1 MSGKKEIESEIRK
14 GSDENDSSE
23 VKSDPS
29 EAIEASAEQSEHQP
43 TGEPE
48 AKGDN
53 EEGAVPNP
61 ARALDPESLH
71 GRLADF
77 VEEMINPSLASHG
90 GWVEI
95 DAVDEE
101 KGLVTM
107 KMGGGC
113 HGCGASAATMKYGIE
128 TAIKDEF
135 PEVLTV
141 EDATDH
147 STGENPFFMGN
158 PFAGF

>member
-1 MSGKKEIESEIRK
+1 MTNRENAQSESNPSVEV
-14 GSDENDSSE
+14 SDTSEEHHVSE
-23 VKSDPS
+23 VSNTS
-29 EAIEASAEQSEHQP
+29 EVAGVPETVESTAAEA
-43 TGEPE
+43 G
-48 AKGDN
+48 
-53 EEGAVPNP
+53 VPNP
-61 ARALDPESLH
+61 ASALDPEGLH
-71 GRLADF
+71 SRVAHF

-95 DAVDEE
+95 DAVDEA
-101 KGLVTM
+101 KGIVTM

-141 EDATDH
+141 EDVTDH

>member
-1 MSGKKEIESEIRK
+1 MSEE
-14 GSDENDSSE
+14 ENSQ
-23 VKSDPS
+23 V
-29 EAIEASAEQSEHQP
+29 EAADAPVEAQSPDAPMEDKVAEAP
-43 TGEPE
+43 VE
-48 AKGDN
+48 AKG
-53 EEGAVPNP
+53 PNP
-61 ARALDPESLH
+61 AKDLDPESLH
-71 GRLADF
+71 SRVNVF
-77 VEEMINPSLASHG
+77 IEEMINPSLASHG
-90 GWVEI
+90 GWIEI
-95 DAVDEE
+95 DSVDED

-141 EDATDH
+141 EDVTDH

>member
-1 MSGKKEIESEIRK
+1 M
-14 GSDENDSSE
+14 SDEQNNPMDT
-23 VKSDPS
+23 
-29 EAIEASAEQSEHQP
+29 AEASMTTESSQTAAEALEQNQ
-43 TGEPE
+43 EPE
-48 AKGDN
+48 AV
-53 EEGAVPNP
+53 ETASPPNP
-61 ARALDPESLH
+61 ARALDPDSLH
-71 GRLADF
+71 GRVQIF
-77 VEEMINPSLASHG
+77 IEEMINPSLASHG
-90 GWVEI
+90 GWVEVET
-95 DAVDEE
+95 VDED

-141 EDATDH
+141 EDITDH